1 MSERVR
7 LILVGPGDGTG
18 GPGSRVGAL
27 ARTLRDRGTEV
38 ILLDEAR
45 TARHVAAV
53 ALQED
58 VDAVLLPEAPEG
70 LVAAVR
76 DELDAAGADDVALVA
91 GDAETCVARLPDR
104 LGVVDLTPGDGAG

>member
-7 LILVGPGDGTG
+7 LILVGPDGGTG
-18 GPGSRVGAL
+18 GPGTDIGGL

-45 TARHVAAV
+45 SARHVAAV
-53 ALQED
+53 AMQED

-76 DELDAAGADDVALVA
+76 DELGAGGADDVAVVA
-91 GDAETCVARLPDR
+91 GEAGTCVARLPDR
-104 LGVVDLTPGDGAG
+104 LGVVDLTPRGGAG

>member
-7 LILVGPGDGTG
+7 LILAGSGDGTG
-18 GPGSRVGAL
+18 APGTDIGGLV
-27 ARTLRDRGTEV
+27 RTLRDRGTEV

-45 TARHVAAV
+45 SARHVAAV

-58 VDAVLLPEAPEG
+58 VAAVLLPEAPEG

-76 DELDAAGADDVALVA
+76 DELGAGGADDVAVVA
-91 GDAETCVARLPDR
+91 GDAGTCVARLPDR
-104 LGVVDLTPGDGAG
+104 LGVADLTPGDGAG

>member
-7 LILVGPGDGTG
+7 LILAGSGAGTG
-18 GPGSRVGAL
+18 GPGTDIGGL

-45 TARHVAAV
+45 SARHVAAV

-58 VDAVLLPEAPEG
+58 VAAVLLPEAPES

-76 DELDAAGADDVALVA
+76 DELGAGGADDVAVVA
-91 GDAETCVARLPDR
+91 GDARTCVA
-104 LGVVDLTPGDGAG
+104 

>member
-7 LILVGPGDGTG
+7 LILVGPGE
-18 GPGSRVGAL
+18 GPGTATGVGGL
-27 ARTLRDRGTEV
+27 ARALRDRGTEV

-45 TARHVAAV
+45 SARHVAAV

-58 VDAVLLPEAPEG
+58 VDAVLLPQAPQG

-76 DELDAAGADDVALVA
+76 DELDAGGADDVAVVA
-91 GDAETCVARLPDR
+91 GDAATCVARLPDR
-104 LGVVDLTPGDGAG
+104 LGVADLTPGDGAG